1 LIKPHINNLN
11 GNLIPPEILSN
22 NFQVKEIADLNEVLR
37 FVLDKYTS
45 GEDKNFIFRL
55 DKMPLV
61 FGNKEQYACL
71 FDTLMSMIISHP
83 PVNSKLFLYVKCAEE
98 KQDDDV
104 IDLQLTEE
112 NPFCKIDIYSNINTD
127 KDWEASYQRKLAEC
141 ALQASKIRGSFSFF
155 PISNTGCLFSVTL
168 PVKNN

>member
-1 LIKPHINNLN
+1 LIEPLLNNLN
-11 GNLIPPEILSN
+11 GNLIPTEIFSN
-22 NFQVKEIADLNEVLR
+22 NFQVKEIADLNEVLHY
-37 FVLDKYTS
+37 VLGKYTIS
-45 GEDKNFIFRL
+45 EDKNFIFRF

-61 FGNKEQYACL
+61 FGNNEQYTSL
-71 FDTLMSMIISHP
+71 FDALMSMIISHP

-98 KQDDDV
+98 KQENDRMDV
-104 IDLQLTEE
+104 QLTGEHS
-112 NPFCKIDIYSNINTD
+112 FCKIDIYSNINTD
-127 KDWEASYQRKLAEC
+127 KNWVATYQSKLAEC